1 MRKGVMRPGHVQ
13 IRVLDMEEAI
23 AHYRDLLGLIEAG
36 QDEQGRVYFKGWTEV
51 DKFSVVLRE
60 ADSAGMDFMAFKVVD
75 DATLSK
81 LKQELEAFGG
91 LDVVEIEAGELAG

>member
-1 MRKGVMRPGHVQ
+1 M
-13 IRVLDMEEAI
+13 
-23 AHYRDLLGLIEAG
+23 
-36 QDEQGRVYFKGWTEV
+36 

-91 LDVVEIEAGELAG
+91 LDVVEIEAGELAGCGRRVRFTAPTGHVFELYADKEQNDR

>member
-1 MRKGVMRPGHVQ
+1 M
-13 IRVLDMEEAI
+13 
-23 AHYRDLLGLIEAG
+23 
-36 QDEQGRVYFKGWTEV
+36 

-81 LKQELEAFGG
+81 LK
-91 LDVVEIEAGELAG
+91 

>member
-1 MRKGVMRPGHVQ
+1 M
-13 IRVLDMEEAI
+13 
-23 AHYRDLLGLIEAG
+23 
-36 QDEQGRVYFKGWTEV
+36 

-91 LDVVEIEAGELAG
+91 LDVVEIEAGELAGCGRCWPAGCFPRAIWKYRPKSRCGAIRLCRPAPNRNKIKGVAR

>member
-1 MRKGVMRPGHVQ
+1 M
-13 IRVLDMEEAI
+13 
-23 AHYRDLLGLIEAG
+23 
-36 QDEQGRVYFKGWTEV
+36 

-81 LKQELEAFGG
+81 LKQELEDLALAQAAAVAVG
-91 LDVVEIEAGELAG
+91 LVQPEARHVLRADALRKQVRHNVFAHSRAHFFKHFAPLLHE